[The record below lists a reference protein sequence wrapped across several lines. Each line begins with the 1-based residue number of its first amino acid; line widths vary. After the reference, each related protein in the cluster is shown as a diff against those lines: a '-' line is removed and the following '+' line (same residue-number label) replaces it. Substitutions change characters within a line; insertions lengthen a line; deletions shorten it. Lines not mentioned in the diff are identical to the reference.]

1 MFARASKEIDAKRK
15 FDATRTR
22 VEEDGVIVGTCAGSN
37 PGDAYDVRVRVRGKD
52 EKDEKDETSRSSR
65 RRDADA
71 TDDAQEETHEAASLV
86 EVSCTCPAARTQA
99 FRGDA
104 QETRFG
110 ARAVAPP
117 RAQPPRSCKHSTA
130 LLLWRARTLA
140 AVADP
145 ELEVDEPTDPCVVDE
160 ARRETNE
167 RTTIPNVTE
176 RPAREVRKVPP
187 AKRRRLPPSLAQS
200 AAAAAEAAAGRSKR
214 PTGDTPSREDP
225 EDPAAVRERGKG
237 KEKETPAPRARGGAA
252 PVAVKREPGLGG
264 AAAAGD
270 AARETTTSPGVSLSR
285 ADREVVAKA
294 QTVGDAALLDAARRA
309 MRGAARGAAES
320 AAEAPASRAAR
331 DDALSAAR
339 GAPEPRAPSP
349 QSQKSAAI
357 FPPPQSQKSAA
368 PAMKDMFASLL
379 PAAFKA
385 PTGAAA
391 NAPAP
396 APAGDSSLGDSSLEN
411 TRPAGTA
418 RPVWIAE
425 PAVLPAVAPSAGG
438 AVSTGAVGEAP
449 AAEGAKGGPKKM
461 SFAELMASGGL

>member
-15 FDATRTR
+15 FDATHTR
-22 VEEDGVIVGTCAGSN
+22 VEEDGAIVGTCAGSN

-52 EKDEKDETSRSSR
+52 ETSRVVN
-65 RRDADA
+65 
-71 TDDAQEETHEAASLV
+71 AQENQETHEASLV
-86 EVSCTCPAARTQA
+86 EVSCTCPAARAQA

-110 ARAVAPP
+110 ARPAAPVSV
-117 RAQPPRSCKHSTA
+117 AQPPRSCKHSTA

-145 ELEVDEPTDPCVVDE
+145 DASLLLKTGGGLEATDVSVDE
-160 ARRETNE
+160 ARRETHE
-167 RTTIPNVTE
+167 RTATTRELSE
-176 RPAREVRKVPP
+176 RPARSEAPARRSAPPPRPAVPP
-187 AKRRRLPPSLAQS
+187 AKKRRLPPSLAQS
-200 AAAAAEAAAGRSKR
+200 AAAAAEAAAGRAKR
-214 PTGDTPSREDP
+214 PAGDTPSREDP
-225 EDPAAVRERGKG
+225 EDRVAAVRERKGKG
-237 KEKETPAPRARGGAA
+237 KEKETPEASRARGGAA
-252 PVAVKREPGLGG
+252 PVAVKREPGLG
-264 AAAAGD
+264 D
-270 AARETTTSPGVSLSR
+270 AAPAPGTTTSPGVSLSR

-294 QTVGDAALLDAARRA
+294 QTIGDAALLDAARRA
-309 MRGAARGAAES
+309 MRGAARGAAEG

-349 QSQKSAAI
+349 PRERAAILPPPLSQKG
-357 FPPPQSQKSAA
+357 AA
-368 PAMKDMFASLL
+368 PAMKDMFASFL

-391 NAPAP
+391 SAPASAPAP
-396 APAGDSSLGDSSLEN
+396 APAGDSSLEN
-411 TRPAGTA
+411 TGTA

-438 AVSTGAVGEAP
+438 AVSTGAGGEAP
-449 AAEGAKGGPKKM
+449 AVEGAKGGPKKM

>member
-1 MFARASKEIDAKRK
+1 MSRRENAGVQRRRA
-15 FDATRTR
+15 
-22 VEEDGVIVGTCAGSN
+22 
-37 PGDAYDVRVRVRGKD
+37 GDA
-52 EKDEKDETSRSSR
+52 
-65 RRDADA
+65 
-71 TDDAQEETHEAASLV
+71 L
-86 EVSCTCPAARTQA
+86 
-99 FRGDA
+99 
-104 QETRFG
+104 G

-167 RTTIPNVTE
+167 PTTIPNVTE

-200 AAAAAEAAAGRSKR
+200 AAAAAEAAAGRAKR
-214 PTGDTPSREDP
+214 PTGDTPSREDR

-237 KEKETPAPRARGGAA
+237 KEKETPAPRARRRRALRRQ
-252 PVAVKREPGLGG
+252 REPGLGG

-270 AARETTTSPGVSLSR
+270 AGENAPAPGTTTLSR

-396 APAGDSSLGDSSLEN
+396 APAGDSSLGGLESGKHAARGDGA
-411 TRPAGTA
+411 TCLDRGAGGA
-418 RPVWIAE
+418 S
-425 PAVLPAVAPSAGG
+425 AVAPSAGG